1 MEEKVKKRNNISR
14 SFEKYITVSKTG
26 IKKNL
31 LLVVD
36 TLTWLIYSRV
46 DLWFQLLLL
55 LVDSIF

>member
-31 LLVVD
+31 LLVVGYLNMIVLF
-36 TLTWLIYSRV
+36 TG
-46 DLWFQLLLL
+46 
-55 LVDSIF
+55 